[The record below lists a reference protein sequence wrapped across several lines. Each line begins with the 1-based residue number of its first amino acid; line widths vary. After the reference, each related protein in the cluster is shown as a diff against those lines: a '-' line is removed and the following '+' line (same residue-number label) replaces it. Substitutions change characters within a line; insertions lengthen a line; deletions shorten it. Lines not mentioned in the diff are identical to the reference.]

1 MAMYKYLQKLWK
13 RPKEHFGSDAWR
25 EWLVYLRSR
34 PAFEKISKPTR
45 LDRARALGYKA
56 KQGIFVVRAS
66 MTKGTTR
73 RPRFAGGRRPKRYYR
88 RYTPSQSKQ
97 ALLEKRAARK
107 YPNAEVLNSYWV
119 GEDGKR
125 VWYEIIFVDRDHPV
139 ILSDKKL
146 NWVKSSSNRS
156 RAFRGLTSAG
166 KKGRGLVR

>member
-1 MAMYKYLQKLWK
+1 MYKYLQKLWK
-13 RPKEHFGSDAWR
+13 RPKEHFGSDAWK

-56 KQGIFVVRAS
+56 KQGIFVIRAS

-97 ALLEKRAARK
+97 ALLEKRALKASQ
-107 YPNAEVLNSYWV
+107 NS
-119 GEDGKR
+119 
-125 VWYEIIFVDRDHPV
+125 
-139 ILSDKKL
+139 
-146 NWVKSSSNRS
+146 
-156 RAFRGLTSAG
+156 A
-166 KKGRGLVR
+166 